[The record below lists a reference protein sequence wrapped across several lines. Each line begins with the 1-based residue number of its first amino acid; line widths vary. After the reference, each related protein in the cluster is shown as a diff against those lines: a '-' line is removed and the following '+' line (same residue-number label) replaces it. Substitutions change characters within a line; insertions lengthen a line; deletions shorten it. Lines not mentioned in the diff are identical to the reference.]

1 MGTVSKNKVQ
11 DAVNSLSTTAYT
23 IFEFSL
29 RPLILLLNLF
39 GFWVP
44 VGEKI
49 DHYRCLSRNAKC
61 AVPILLILSVF
72 LLLADLLFYS
82 VATGATIQSAKDIS
96 ESSFYNLTFAENL
109 EATVDFI
116 NIAGFT
122 TCIHFL
128 FFTVVWLVPANWKRL
143 CYNMQQIQHDLNLD
157 ETFYIR
163 IRKIVWVSL
172 FFLIID
178 VGVFFYFV
186 SLSGHWYFWDGYD
199 LPNIIFIVGIN
210 LSRLIVSTILI
221 IFGVLT
227 FTAAQLFYVLNKRVQ
242 SLVIELKL
250 NGING
255 YSILASKLEKWRE
268 HHILVC
274 QFVRWINHVFGAI
287 ILVTISHG
295 FLAFVTTLFAAITC
309 FKLSPIEEFKYTFLG
324 IFLQHS
330 VRLVLF
336 IYPPY
341 KLQIEVSIS
350 LKVN

>member
-1 MGTVSKNKVQ
+1 MGTVSKNQVH
-11 DAVNSLSTTAYT
+11 DGANSPSTTAYAT
-23 IFEFSL
+23 FEHSL
-29 RPLILLLNLF
+29 RPLTLLLNLF

-49 DHYRCLSRNAKC
+49 DHYRCFSRYAKC
-61 AVPILLILSVF
+61 AAPILLILSVF
-72 LLLADLLFYS
+72 LLLADLLFYT
-82 VATGATIQSAKDIS
+82 VATGATLQSAKDIG

-128 FFTVVWLVPANWKRL
+128 FFTAVWLVPANWKRL
-143 CYNMQQIQHDLNLD
+143 CCNMQQIQRDLNLD

-172 FFLIID
+172 FFLVID
-178 VGVFFYFV
+178 VGYFLYPV
-186 SLSGHWYFWDGYD
+186 SLSWHWYFWDGYD
-199 LPNIIFIVGIN
+199 LPNIIFIIGMN

-221 IFGVLT
+221 LFGVLT
-227 FTAAQLFYVLNKRVQ
+227 LSAAQMFYVLNKRVQ
-242 SLVIELKL
+242 SLIIELKL

-255 YSILASKLEKWRE
+255 YSILASEIEKWRE

-274 QFVRWINHVFGAI
+274 QFVRWINHVFGVI

-295 FLAFVTTLFAAITC
+295 FLAFVTTLFATIDC

-330 VRLVLF
+330 SRLLLF
-336 IYPPY
+336 IYPPH
-341 KLQIEVSIS
+341 KLQIEVSIF
-350 LKVN
+350 